1 MTDNFFKI
9 TLETNENLLAI
20 DSYGN
25 QDRNSSIS
33 FSDDLT
39 QVDIVGNGWKKV
51 DLGNGYTI
59 TENTI
64 LEFDFQSTAEGEI
77 HGIGFDTD

>member
-64 LEFDFQSTAEGEI
+64 LEFDFQST
-77 HGIGFDTD
+77 

>member
-1 MTDNFFKI
+1 MSLLKLNLDGTENNFSL
-9 TLETNENLLAI
+9 T
-20 DSYGN
+20 SYSN
-25 QDRNSSIS
+25 QDIAPSLTIS
-33 FSDDLT
+33 PDMT
-39 QVDIVGNGWKKV
+39 QVEISGNSWKKV